1 MDKIIKII
9 LSILVALLM
18 FLAGWF
24 AHAWKNRGK
33 VASEVKKAITD
44 LNRQHKKALEAL
56 RKDYDKKIEEKN
68 KIIDNLKAI
77 IDRLIKLF
85 ESTEGPGVEKV
96 IRNLQINREKLHR
109 L

>member
-9 LSILVALLM
+9 LSILAILLM

-33 VASEVKKAITD
+33 VTTEVKEAITE
-44 LNRQHKKALEAL
+44 LNKQHKKVLEAL
-56 RKDYDKKIEEKN
+56 KKDYDKKIEEKN
-68 KIIDNLKAI
+68 KIIANLEAI
-77 IDRLIKLF
+77 IDRLIKFF

-96 IRNLQINREKLHR
+96 IRNLQINKEKLHR